1 MATLRIFALGSPR
14 VFYDQSPLFFPTKK
28 PLDLLCILLL
38 HAGETLERDL
48 ISEWLWPMHSPGKAR
63 RSLSTALWRL
73 RQTLEYP
80 NGPTQPFLRS
90 ERSTLAFNTTTHYW
104 FDVEAFEQQAAFGLD
119 SPLPTAE
126 AHCEALVEAVTLYR
140 GDLLDGCYDDWC
152 LAERERL
159 QLLLMRVL
167 KRLQC
172 HYRHCQAFEAAI
184 SYGHRLLTLDPLLED
199 VHRELMR
206 CYEEAGQR
214 PLALEQFR
222 RCRETLRQ
230 ELDIEP
236 MPQTWRLY
244 HQIRSGQQ
252 PAQFQEMPGSG
263 HAPLQEALTRLR
275 SALDALELVWQA
287 LQAATAEHGVASE
300 STPGE
305 RVHPEHG
312 R

>member
-1 MATLRIFALGSPR
+1 MAALRVYAFGRPR
-14 VFYDQSPLFFPTKK
+14 VFYDQSPLPFPTKK
-28 PLDLLCILLL
+28 PQDLLCLLLL

-80 NGPTQPFLRS
+80 TGPTQPYLRS
-90 ERSTLAFNTTTHYW
+90 ERTTLAFDTTTPYW
-104 FDVEAFEQQAAFGLD
+104 FDVEAFEQQAAFGMA
-119 SPLPTAE
+119 STLPYAE
-126 AHCEALVEAVTLYR
+126 VNCEALEEAVTLYR
-140 GDLLDGCYDDWC
+140 GDLLEGCYDDWC

-159 QLLLMRVL
+159 QLLLLRVL

-184 SYGHRLLTLDPLLED
+184 SYGHRLLTLDPLQED

-206 CYEEAGQR
+206 CYVEAGQR
-214 PLALEQFR
+214 PLALEQFQ
-222 RCRETLRQ
+222 RCQETLRQ

-244 HQIRSGQQ
+244 RQIRDGQE
-252 PAQFQEMPGSG
+252 PAPFHEMPGSG
-263 HAPLQEALTRLR
+263 HAPVQEALAGLR
-275 SALDALELVWQA
+275 RALDALELAWQA
-287 LQAATAEHGVASE
+287 LQAATAEHGEASE
-300 STPGE
+300 STPGGT
-305 RVHPEHG
+305 VHPEHG
-312 R
+312 

>member
-63 RSLSTALWRL
+63 RNLSTALWRL

-80 NGPTQPFLRS
+80 TGPTQPFLRS
-90 ERSTLAFNTTTHYW
+90 ERSTLAFNTTAHYW

-119 SPLPTAE
+119 SPLPYAE

-184 SYGHRLLTLDPLLED
+184 SYGHRLLTLDPLQED

-206 CYEEAGQR
+206 CYVETGQR
-214 PLALEQFR
+214 PLALEQFQH
-222 RCRETLRQ
+222 CQDTLRQ

-300 STPGE
+300 STPAE